1 MFHFLCERKKS
12 KKAAVY
18 IQIKH
23 AGIQKQ
29 FANKHQSTHELTTR
43 PTTTDVQMRSERKAM
58 RREKKRKREISEDVA
73 PPRGRQFPE
82 AAGFGDEV
90 FLPTMSRT
98 IVNDAKA
105 GNKGAILKLLAS
117 EQTHGHL
124 LEVYKTSVDAAVRQK
139 IIQLTGR
146 RNKPFM
152 RTLLQTPTTP
162 VVPVTPRVGESTP
175 EPSCPICMEVFSK
188 KATLP
193 CGHEFCAQCIG
204 HHVDVDTSCPLCRK
218 AFTTYETSAGVLAVE
233 KKKRSV
239 QPMVTWYTVEATRLR
254 LSRQYFVRMERIRAV
269 EITAEGDFGR
279 SVGYYRNSPLYRI
292 FASDRVHVL
301 SARVFLVVP
310 TNTATEND
318 PHDLTDLT
326 FELD

>member
-1 MFHFLCERKKS
+1 
-12 KKAAVY
+12 
-18 IQIKH
+18 
-23 AGIQKQ
+23 
-29 FANKHQSTHELTTR
+29 
-43 PTTTDVQMRSERKAM
+43 M
-58 RREKKRKREISEDVA
+58 RREKKRKRGISEDVA

-82 AAGFGDEV
+82 AAGFEDEV

-105 GNKGAILKLLAS
+105 GKKGAILKLLAS
-117 EQTHGHL
+117 EQTQGHL
-124 LEVYKTSVDAAVRQK
+124 LEVYKTCEDAAVRQK

-146 RNKPFM
+146 RNKTFM
-152 RTLLQTPTTP
+152 RALLQTTAAA

-175 EPSCPICMEVFSK
+175 QPTCPICMEVFSK

-193 CGHEFCAQCIG
+193 CGHEFCAHCIG
-204 HHVDVDTSCPLCRK
+204 HHVDVDTTCPLCRK
-218 AFTTYETSAGVLAVE
+218 AFTTYVTEAGHVAVE
-233 KKKRSV
+233 KKKRSPDSDG
-239 QPMVTWYTVEATRLR
+239 QVTWYTVEATRLR

-279 SVGYYRNSPLYRI
+279 SVAYYRNSPLYGIVASERI
-292 FASDRVHVL
+292 HVL

-318 PHDLTDLT
+318 PHDLT

>member
-1 MFHFLCERKKS
+1 
-12 KKAAVY
+12 
-18 IQIKH
+18 
-23 AGIQKQ
+23 
-29 FANKHQSTHELTTR
+29 
-43 PTTTDVQMRSERKAM
+43 M

-73 PPRGRQFPE
+73 PPRGRQFRFPE

-105 GNKGAILKLLAS
+105 GKKGAILKLLAS

-124 LEVYKTSVDAAVRQK
+124 LEVYKTCVDAAVRQK

-162 VVPVTPRVGESTP
+162 VVLVAPRVGESTP

-193 CGHEFCAQCIG
+193 CGHEFCARCIG
-204 HHVDVDTSCPLCRK
+204 CHVAEDTTCPLCRK
-218 AFTTYETSAGVLAVE
+218 AFTTYETEAGDVAVA
-233 KKKRSV
+233 KKERSI
-239 QPMVTWYTVEATRLR
+239 QGIVTPFTIEATIRR
-254 LSRQYFVRMERIRAV
+254 LSHQHLVNPGTIRVVNIFVDEDI
-269 EITAEGDFGR
+269 GR
-279 SVGYYRNSPLYRI
+279 NAAYYSSSYRSALYGI
-292 FASDRVHVL
+292 LPGDRVYIL
-301 SARVFLVVP
+301 NPRVFLVVP
-310 TNTATEND
+310 MNTATEND
-318 PHDLTDLT
+318 PHDLT